1 MFSVPYVAQYKDII
15 KELTSKET
23 LCEQVIPT
31 VMPNWDPSPRRGS
44 YSHLWINSTP
54 SLFKQH
60 VKDVFGKIKDKQNK
74 LVFIKSWNEW
84 GEGNYLEP
92 DRKWQS
98 AYLEALKEARNE
110 MDI

>member
-1 MFSVPYVAQYKDII
+1 M
-15 KELTSKET
+15 
-23 LCEQVIPT
+23 
-31 VMPNWDPSPRRGS
+31 
-44 YSHLWINSTP
+44 
-54 SLFKQH
+54 FKQH
-60 VKDVFGKIKDKQNK
+60 VKDVLSKIKHKQNK